1 MKHNKE
7 TVCFSMKADC
17 LSYYNLLILKKYFKG
32 FCKNSVAILIQL
44 SAEFIIRPQKSSA
57 FGCQRRAAAVFSA
70 GSGGQKLK
78 PQRVF
83 GILHNGP
90 RFGISH
96 LHLGRRSAQG
106 MKPLHTMQQL
116 RNAGTEAFRISK
128 QTAG

>member
-7 TVCFSMKADC
+7 TVCFSMKAGC

-32 FCKNSVAILIQL
+32 FCENPVAILIQL
-44 SAEFIIRPQKSSA
+44 SAEFIIGPQKISA
-57 FGCQRRAAAVFSA
+57 FGCQRRAAAVFST

-83 GILHNGP
+83 RILHNGP

-106 MKPLHTMQQL
+106 MKPLHTVQQL
-116 RNAGTEAFRISK
+116 RNTGAEAFCVSK
-128 QTAG
+128 QTTG

>member
-7 TVCFSMKADC
+7 TVCFSMKAGC

-44 SAEFIIRPQKSSA
+44 SAEFIIGPQKSSA

-83 GILHNGP
+83 RILHNGP

-96 LHLGRRSAQG
+96 LHLGRCSAQG

-116 RNAGTEAFRISK
+116 RNAGIEAFRIRK

>member
-7 TVCFSMKADC
+7 TVCFSMKAGC
-17 LSYYNLLILKKYFKG
+17 PSYYNLLILKKYFKG
-32 FCKNSVAILIQL
+32 FCENPVAILIQL
-44 SAEFIIRPQKSSA
+44 SAEFIIGLQKSSTLR
-57 FGCQRRAAAVFSA
+57 CQRRAAAVFSA

-96 LHLGRRSAQG
+96 LHLSRCSAQR
-106 MKPLHTMQQL
+106 MKPLHTVQQL
-116 RNAGTEAFRISK
+116 RNAGTEALRISK

>member
-7 TVCFSMKADC
+7 TVCFSMKAGC

-44 SAEFIIRPQKSSA
+44 SAEFIIGPQKISA

-83 GILHNGP
+83 RILHNGP

>member
-7 TVCFSMKADC
+7 TVCFSMKAGC

>member
-7 TVCFSMKADC
+7 TVCFSMKAGC

-78 PQRVF
+78 SQRVF

-96 LHLGRRSAQG
+96 LHLGRCSAQG

>member
-7 TVCFSMKADC
+7 TVCFSMKAGC

-83 GILHNGP
+83 RILHNGP

-96 LHLGRRSAQG
+96 LHLGRCSAQG

>member
-7 TVCFSMKADC
+7 TVCFSMKAGC

-44 SAEFIIRPQKSSA
+44 SAEFIIGPQKSSA

-96 LHLGRRSAQG
+96 LHLGRCSAQG

-116 RNAGTEAFRISK
+116 RNAGIEAFRIRK

>member
-7 TVCFSMKADC
+7 TVCFSMKAGC
-17 LSYYNLLILKKYFKG
+17 LSYYKLLILKKYFKG
-32 FCKNSVAILIQL
+32 FCEKPVAILIQL

-57 FGCQRRAAAVFSA
+57 FGCQRRAAAVFST

-83 GILHNGP
+83 RILHNGP

-116 RNAGTEAFRISK
+116 RNAGTEALRISK

>member
-7 TVCFSMKADC
+7 TVCVSMKADC

-32 FCKNSVAILIQL
+32 FYEKPVAILVQP
-44 SAEFIIRPQKSSA
+44 SAEFIIGLQKSSTL
-57 FGCQRRAAAVFSA
+57 GCQRRAAAVFST

-96 LHLGRRSAQG
+96 LQLGRRSAQG
-106 MKPLHTMQQL
+106 MKSLHAMQQL

>member
-7 TVCFSMKADC
+7 TVCFSMKAGC

-83 GILHNGP
+83 RILHNGP

>member
-7 TVCFSMKADC
+7 TVCFSMKAGC

-44 SAEFIIRPQKSSA
+44 SAEFIIGPQKISA

-78 PQRVF
+78 SQRVF

-96 LHLGRRSAQG
+96 LHLSRRSAQG